1 MCYIICTVPDL
12 CRDDPNNTS
21 IFLSLVLMIA
31 CMTTFCITDRGCA
44 SCDVHLYQAQES
56 MGEKHEGTIQIQK
69 EAQEAR
75 QEENYRVQ
83 WE

>member
-1 MCYIICTVPDL
+1 MVPVL
-12 CRDDPNNTS
+12 CRDDPNTS
-21 IFLSLVLMIA
+21 IFMSPLFMIA
-31 CMTTFCITDRGCA
+31 CMTTFCTLIDRGCA
-44 SCDVHLYQAQES
+44 SCDVHLQQAQES